1 MDLLNALL
9 DWLSDTDDLIALALV
24 VIAVL
29 TVALALVTRR
39 QAMLIKESIGIT
51 ERALLDLERAHIA
64 AAFPDPVDR
73 NAAEWNVFISLTNVG
88 RSAGVIRGV
97 FFKFAEPD
105 ALPVKPPPKGYEER
119 ATDTVLRASESWTGL
134 PPFKL
139 PSRQEGQ
146 ILLRRS
152 SERGCVRPD
161 VAQPLCL
168 RGLERGNAESAIFPA
183 GRRRPLQRR
192 DAGDLADA
200 RFPRPGFRRAT
211 GVTRWYGRT

>member
-24 VIAVL
+24 VIAVF
-29 TVALALVTRR
+29 TIALALVTRR
-39 QAMLIKESIGIT
+39 QAMLIKESIGIS

-146 ILLRRS
+146 IFYGYIRYEDVFGRMWRNRFAYAVW
-152 SERGCVRPD
+152 SEETPSRQFF
-161 VAQPLCL
+161 QPV
-168 RGLERGNAESAIFPA
+168 GGDPYNGETLE
-183 GRRRPLQRR
+183 
-192 DAGDLADA
+192 
-200 RFPRPGFRRAT
+200 T
-211 GVTRWYGRT
+211 